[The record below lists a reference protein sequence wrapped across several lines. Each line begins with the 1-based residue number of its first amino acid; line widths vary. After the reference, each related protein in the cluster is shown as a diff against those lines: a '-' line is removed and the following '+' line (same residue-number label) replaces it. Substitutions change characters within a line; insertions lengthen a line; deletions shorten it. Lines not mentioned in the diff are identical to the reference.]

1 MRKSITKISKQISVL
16 VFLILAAFCA
26 NAQNRTITGKVISAD
41 GAPLADAS
49 VIVAG
54 YKTGVR
60 TSADGSFSITVP
72 PGAKQLQI
80 SYVNSVTQ
88 KIDISS
94 VSNVTAVM
102 QSSAKALTD
111 VVVIGYGTVSKKDLT
126 GSVSTVSAKDFQKG
140 SIISPLDLIAG
151 KVAGVSVTSN
161 GGQPGSGSIIR
172 IRGGASL
179 NASNDPLIV
188 IDGVPLSSVNLQG
201 INPDDI
207 ASFSILKDAAATAIY
222 GSRASNGVILITTK
236 RGKAGKPV
244 LSFTTQLSAARI
256 PKEFP
261 VLSANQFRSLVDSI
275 GSPSQIAQLGKANTD
290 WQKQIYQTAMTSDN
304 NLSYSGSTKNMPYR
318 IGGEFLSQNGVL
330 KTDNLQREALS
341 IGLTPHLFND
351 HLKID
356 INIHGSSTD
365 SRTAAGENGSGAA
378 SAISNAIS
386 FDPTQPVY
394 SGKTGFGG
402 YYEWLTNDSTPNS
415 LSTRNPVALLNQYN
429 QENHA
434 LRSFGNIQFD
444 YKFHFLPEL
453 HANLNLGYDVA
464 KYNGTTVV
472 PPDAAQS
479 YNSVP
484 SLRGQNNQYY
494 NNYTN
499 KVGEFYLSYI
509 KDVKS
514 IKSNINAV
522 AGYGYYD
529 NYNFYKNFAGISA
542 SNDTIPGSQPTFPSF
557 NYQTTLESYYG
568 RLIYTYNEKY
578 ILMGSIRTDG
588 SSRFAEKY
596 RWGVFPSG
604 AFTWKIKEEN
614 FLKNS
619 TALSDL
625 KLRLSYGVTG
635 NQDFNTNG
643 SNYLQND
650 YGYLNYY
657 SLSGNNSMVNFGN
670 NFYNT
675 LSPSVFA
682 ADKQWET
689 TATSDAGIDFGFLN
703 NRITGS
709 VDYYYKKTS
718 NLLANV
724 YVPALTNFG
733 NQLVRNVGNMTD
745 EGIDFNIN
753 ATPIRNNNFTWDVGF
768 NVSYNKFTIT
778 NLSVSKDSLAKVNSS
793 YAVGGISGGTG
804 NTIEQNSVGYSP
816 NSFYVLQQ
824 VNGTNGKPIE
834 GLYVDQNRDG
844 IINQNDL
851 VHYKSP
857 FAPVTFGFSTSVTY
871 KEWTISTVLRASV
884 GNYMY
889 NNAASNLAVTRS
901 VLNPTNFLE
910 NAPSAVLNTNFY
922 NNQFFSS
929 YYIENASFLKMDNLG
944 VNYNVGHLS
953 KNTSLRLSANIQ
965 NVFTITKYTGSDPE
979 IYGGIDNVL
988 YPRPRTITL
997 GASINF

>member
-1 MRKSITKISKQISVL
+1 MRKSICKISKQFSVL
-16 VFLILAAFCA
+16 LFFILASFVAS
-26 NAQNRTITGKVISAD
+26 AQNRTITGTVISKD
-41 GAPLADAS
+41 GVPLGNAS
-49 VIVAG
+49 VVVVG
-54 YKTGVR
+54 QKTGV
-60 TSADGSFSITVP
+60 SSSSDGTFSIQVP
-72 PGAKQLQI
+72 PGTKQLEV
-80 SYVNSVTQ
+80 SYVGSATQ
-88 KIDISS
+88 RVDISS
-94 VSNVTAVM
+94 VSKVTVVM
-102 QSSAKALTD
+102 ANSTQSLTD

-126 GSVSTVSAKDFQKG
+126 GSVSTVSTKDFQKG
-140 SIISPLDLIAG
+140 SITSAEQLIAG
-151 KVAGVSVTSN
+151 KVAGVSITSN
-161 GGQPGSGSIIR
+161 GGQPGSGSTIR

-179 NASNDPLIV
+179 SASNDPLIV

-222 GSRASNGVILITTK
+222 GSRASNGVIMITTK
-236 RGKAGKPV
+236 RGKSGKPV
-244 LSFTTQLSAARI
+244 LSFTTQLSAAKISR
-256 PKEFP
+256 EYP
-261 VLSANQFRSLVDSI
+261 VLNANQFRTLVDSI
-275 GSPSQIAQLGKANTD
+275 GSPSQIAQMGSANTD
-290 WQKQIYQTAMTSDN
+290 WQKQIYQTAITSDN
-304 NLSYSGSTKNMPYR
+304 NLSFSGSTKNMPYR

-330 KTDNLQREALS
+330 KTDNLKREALS
-341 IGLTPHLFND
+341 IGLTPHLFDD

-365 SRTAAGENGSGAA
+365 SRTANTGAIGSAV
-378 SAISNAIS
+378 S

-402 YYEWLTNDSTPNS
+402 YYEWLTNDTTPNS

-429 QENHA
+429 AENHA

-484 SLRGQNNQYY
+484 DLRGQNNLYY

-499 KVGEFYLSYI
+499 KVGEFYLSYL

-514 IKSNINAV
+514 IKSNFNAV

-529 NYNFYKNFAGISA
+529 NYSHNKNYPSFS
-542 SNDTIPGSQPTFPSF
+542 STNDTLPSSYNPLQPTS
-557 NYQTTLESYYG
+557 YSEVTLISYYG
-568 RLIYTYNEKY
+568 RLIYTYNDKY

-588 SSRFAEKY
+588 SSRFGPNY

-604 AFTWKIKEEN
+604 AFTWKIKQEN

-619 TALSDL
+619 NAVSDL

-635 NQDFNTNG
+635 NQSG
-643 SNYLQND
+643 IPYYS
-650 YGYLNYY
+650 YLNYY
-657 SLSGNNSMVNFGN
+657 TLSGTTSEVNFGN

-675 LSPSVFA
+675 WSPAVYA
-682 ADKQWET
+682 KDLKWET

-724 YVPALTNFG
+724 YIPALTNFG
-733 NQLVRNVGNMTD
+733 NQVVRNVGNMTD

-778 NLSVSKDSLAKVNSS
+778 NLSVSQDSLAKVNSS

-804 NTIEQNSVGYSP
+804 NTIQENSVGYSP

-824 VNGTNGKPIE
+824 VNGANGKPIE

-871 KEWTISTVLRASV
+871 KDWTLSTVLRANV

-889 NNAASNLAVTRS
+889 NNAESNLAVTRS

-929 YYIENASFLKMDNLG
+929 YYVENASFLKMDNLG
-944 VNYNVGHLS
+944 INYNVGHIS
-953 KNTSLRLSANIQ
+953 KTASLRVSANIQ